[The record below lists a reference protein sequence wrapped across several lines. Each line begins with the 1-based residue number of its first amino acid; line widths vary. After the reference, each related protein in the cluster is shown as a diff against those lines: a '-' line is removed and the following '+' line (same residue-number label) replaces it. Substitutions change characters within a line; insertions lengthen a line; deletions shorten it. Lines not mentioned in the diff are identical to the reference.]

1 MSYKV
6 LSKLLFSSL
15 NDLFFFFLFSF
26 LYSSKIDFILTSCCS
41 SSLESLYTCTYTHT
55 HIYIYTHDSNV
66 VTLPEN
72 ISRFVRL
79 HSRSIE
85 NCNELWEIPK
95 LPQSMVALGL
105 FSWGS
110 IKNINYTKFKIKE
123 NLNILTLQ
131 KIKIKINTKTQIHK
145 VSYFKIIA

>member
-1 MSYKV
+1 M
-6 LSKLLFSSL
+6 
-15 NDLFFFFLFSF
+15 
-26 LYSSKIDFILTSCCS
+26 
-41 SSLESLYTCTYTHT
+41 
-55 HIYIYTHDSNV
+55 
-66 VTLPEN
+66 
-72 ISRFVRL
+72 RL

-85 NCNELWEIPK
+85 NCNELREIPK
-95 LPQSMVALGL
+95 LPQSMAALGL

-131 KIKIKINTKTQIHK
+131 KIKIKININTKTQIHK

>member
-1 MSYKV
+1 M
-6 LSKLLFSSL
+6 
-15 NDLFFFFLFSF
+15 
-26 LYSSKIDFILTSCCS
+26 
-41 SSLESLYTCTYTHT
+41 
-55 HIYIYTHDSNV
+55 
-66 VTLPEN
+66 
-72 ISRFVRL
+72 RL
-79 HSRSIE
+79 HSDSIE
-85 NCNELWEIPK
+85 NCNELREIPK
-95 LPQSMVALGL
+95 LPQSMAALGL